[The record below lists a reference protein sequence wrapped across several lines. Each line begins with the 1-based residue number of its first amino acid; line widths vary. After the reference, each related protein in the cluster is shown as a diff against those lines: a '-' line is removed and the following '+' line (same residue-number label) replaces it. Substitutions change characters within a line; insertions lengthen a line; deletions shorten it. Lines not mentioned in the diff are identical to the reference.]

1 MFFKKK
7 TDFEKKVDNLK
18 KILSNFHKI
27 EKPEKR
33 CPYCKTDNTFQLGRR
48 VEFTTNSDDLHF
60 WQACSACKN
69 IIAHLGYEYR
79 PNSGSRTP
87 EKVRELNAKNSREPR
102 YDEIV

>member
-7 TDFEKKVDNLK
+7 TDFEKKVNNLK
-18 KILSNFHKI
+18 KFLNNFHEI
-27 EKPEKR
+27 EKPER
-33 CPYCKTDNTFQLGRR
+33 ECPYCKTDGSFQLGRR
-48 VEFTTNSDDLHF
+48 LEFTTISDDLHF

-69 IIAHLGYEYR
+69 IIAHLGYEYS

-87 EKVRELNAKNSREPR
+87 EKVRELNAKNSRKPR